1 MEGASSHA
9 TGSPACNLVGTTE
22 GGGKPRAPC
31 GGPAGGGGVGIV
43 SGGDFDWGFP
53 VTGIGSSLTGS
64 FSSLSSSS
72 STSSLAE
79 PPPTQLTALVEGV
92 MGVMTSTC
100 IAATIAIAV

>member
-1 MEGASSHA
+1 MEGVSSGA
-9 TGSPACNLVGTTE
+9 TSSPACNLVTTE

-31 GGPAGGGGVGIV
+31 GGPAGGGGTGGGGIGFV

-53 VTGIGSSLTGS
+53 LTGIGSSLTSS

-72 STSSLAE
+72 SASSLAE

-92 MGVMTSTC
+92 MGVMTST
-100 IAATIAIAV
+100 